1 MAAKVPINAASD
13 RVVVSGPPE
22 LVGGSLDAP
31 TTSKWGA
38 INSNH
43 TFELEPP
50 LPRLVENDARR
61 CPRASRGCMRAAHAD
76 QETVPPALMQL
87 VWPTQSPGPLTCST
101 RHQP

>member
-1 MAAKVPINAASD
+1 MAAKASIDGASD
-13 RVVVSGPPE
+13 HAVVSGAPE
-22 LVGGSLDAP
+22 LVGDSLDAT

-61 CPRASRGCMRAAHAD
+61 CPRASRGRTRVAHAD
-76 QETVPPALMQL
+76 
-87 VWPTQSPGPLTCST
+87 
-101 RHQP
+101 

>member
-1 MAAKVPINAASD
+1 MAAKASSDGPSD
-13 RVVVSGPPE
+13 RVAVSGPPE
-22 LVGGSLDAP
+22 LAGDSLDAP

-61 CPRASRGCMRAAHAD
+61 CPRASRGCTRVAHAD
-76 QETVPPALMQL
+76 
-87 VWPTQSPGPLTCST
+87 
-101 RHQP
+101 